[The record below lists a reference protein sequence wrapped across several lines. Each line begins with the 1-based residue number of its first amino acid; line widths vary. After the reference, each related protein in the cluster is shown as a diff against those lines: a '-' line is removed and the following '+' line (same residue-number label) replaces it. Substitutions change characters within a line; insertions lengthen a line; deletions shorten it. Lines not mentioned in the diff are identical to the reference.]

1 MALQRSAGSCGP
13 GYWLHVRH
21 AGMVQ
26 ATAWRIQGVHP
37 TPVACCAPTFE
48 SHALGVAA
56 DPVAVG
62 VESVGV
68 AARDPDRT
76 ADLTAVEVLD
86 HGQTG

>member
-1 MALQRSAGSCGP
+1 M
-13 GYWLHVRH
+13 GYTFDTRGWFKRPRVESR
-21 AGMVQ
+21 
-26 ATAWRIQGVHP
+26 
-37 TPVACCAPTFE
+37 AC
-48 SHALGVAA
+48 LGVAA

-86 HGQTG
+86 HGQTR